1 MSLIRKAFK
10 RLHYP
15 GDVIAQCVRWYLAYA
30 LSLRD
35 LEEMMA
41 ERGILVDH
49 STLYRWVIRLAPL
62 LNKAFRRYKLAVD
75 ARWRMDETYIKVKG
89 PWKYLYRAVDSSGQ
103 TIDFLLTAKR
113 DAAAAL
119 HFFRKAIRQHGE
131 PEVVT
136 IDKSGANRAA
146 LAALN
151 AGKSKDDA
159 ITVRQQKYLN
169 NLVEQH
175 QATYSTHVGIQVI
188 PTSARDIGWYRG
200 GSDDTQRAIPTSCRG
215 RSVPCRAVLSDNCL
229 KNSLSGLSR
238 SLSLN
243 ATELE

>member
-15 GDVIAQCVRWYLAYA
+15 IDVIAQCVRWYLAYA

-49 STLYRWVIRLAPL
+49 TTLYRWIIRLTPL
-62 LNKAFRRYKLAVD
+62 LNKAFRRYKLAVG

-89 PWKYLYRAVDSSGQ
+89 QWKYLYRAVDSSGQ

-119 HFFRKAIRQHGE
+119 RFFRKAIRQHGE

-136 IDKSGANRAA
+136 IDKSGANRGP
-146 LAALN
+146 L
-151 AGKSKDDA
+151 GKRKISHAKT
-159 ITVRQQKYLN
+159 IF
-169 NLVEQH
+169 
-175 QATYSTHVGIQVI
+175 
-188 PTSARDIGWYRG
+188 
-200 GSDDTQRAIPTSCRG
+200 
-215 RSVPCRAVLSDNCL
+215 
-229 KNSLSGLSR
+229 
-238 SLSLN
+238 
-243 ATELE
+243 